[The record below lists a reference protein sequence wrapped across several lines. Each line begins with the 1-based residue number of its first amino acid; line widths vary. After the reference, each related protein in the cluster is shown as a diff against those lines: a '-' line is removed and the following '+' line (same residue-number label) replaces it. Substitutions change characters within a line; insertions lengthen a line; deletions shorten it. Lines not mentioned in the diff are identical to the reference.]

1 MYGYAACARDNDDF
15 AVQSISM
22 PAQHIFQHID
32 ESVSRCL
39 GTDRGTSER
48 GAFSCQGAAVE
59 PASLLYCPK
68 RKPISREPAPI
79 SPAGISRSSPIY
91 LNSSDMKLWQ
101 KAIISR
107 SDFPLRSKLEPPLAP
122 PMGRPVK
129 AFLKVCS
136 NPRNF
141 KRFRFTEEWKR
152 SPPL

>member
-15 AVQSISM
+15 AVQSLSM

-32 ESVSRCL
+32 EAVSPLPGYGSGNLRK
-39 GTDRGTSER
+39 RGLFLSGRRSGPGQPFILSEEK
-48 GAFSCQGAAVE
+48 ADF
-59 PASLLYCPK
+59 
-68 RKPISREPAPI
+68 REPAPI